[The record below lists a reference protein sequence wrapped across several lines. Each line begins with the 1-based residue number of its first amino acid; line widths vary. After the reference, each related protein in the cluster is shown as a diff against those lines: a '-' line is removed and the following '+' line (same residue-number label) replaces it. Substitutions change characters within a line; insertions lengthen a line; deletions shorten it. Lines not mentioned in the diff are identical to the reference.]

1 MKDREYMNLA
11 LALAR
16 KAGEKG
22 DVPVGA
28 VIVRRDK
35 IIGQGYNKR
44 EEKKNA
50 LLHAEICAINEACEA
65 LSSWRL
71 TDAVMYVTLE
81 PCPMCA
87 GAIINSRIGRVVFG
101 AYDEKGGCSMI
112 VAPDGKILEDLGKE
126 IGIIS
131 AEINPHQKYMRPA
144 GFGRGEIRCDEF
156 INIGLRPEVFQK

>member
-1 MKDREYMNLA
+1 MKDREYMELA
-11 LALAR
+11 LSLAR

-28 VIVRRDK
+28 VIVRGNK
-35 IIGQGYNKR
+35 IIGKGYNKR
-44 EEKKNA
+44 EEKKNS
-50 LLHAEICAINEACEA
+50 LLHAEICAINEACET

-101 AYDEKGGCSMI
+101 AYDEKAGCFGSLDNFSEKGFNHRPHIIGGYMQKECAA
-112 VAPDGKILEDLGKE
+112 VLREFFAGK
-126 IGIIS
+126 
-131 AEINPHQKYMRPA
+131 R
-144 GFGRGEIRCDEF
+144 
-156 INIGLRPEVFQK
+156 

>member
-1 MKDREYMNLA
+1 MTDREYMDIA
-11 LALAR
+11 LSLAR

-28 VIVRRDK
+28 IIVHGNK

-50 LLHAEICAINEACEA
+50 ILHAEICAINEACEV

-71 TDAVMYVTLE
+71 TDTVMYVTLE

-87 GAIINSRIGRVVFG
+87 GAIINARIGRVVFG
-101 AYDEKGGCSMI
+101 AYDEKAGCFGSADNFCEKGFNHKPQILGGFMEKECRE
-112 VAPDGKILEDLGKE
+112 ILTDFFRK
-126 IGIIS
+126 
-131 AEINPHQKYMRPA
+131 KR
-144 GFGRGEIRCDEF
+144 
-156 INIGLRPEVFQK
+156 

>member
-1 MKDREYMNLA
+1 MKDREYMSLA
-11 LALAR
+11 LSLAR

-28 VIVRRDK
+28 VIVHRDK

-71 TDAVMYVTLE
+71 SDAVIYVTLE

-101 AYDEKGGCSMI
+101 AYDEKGGCFGSLDNFADKGFNHRPHI
-112 VAPDGKILEDLGKE
+112 
-126 IGIIS
+126 IGGFMEEECAS
-131 AEINPHQKYMRPA
+131 VLRDFFAEKR
-144 GFGRGEIRCDEF
+144 
-156 INIGLRPEVFQK
+156 

>member
-1 MKDREYMNLA
+1 MKDREYMDLA
-11 LALAR
+11 LSLAR

-28 VIVRRDK
+28 VIVRGDK

-50 LLHAEICAINEACEA
+50 LLHAEICAINEACET

-87 GAIINSRIGRVVFG
+87 GAIINSRISRVVFG
-101 AYDEKGGCSMI
+101 AYDEKAGCFGSIDNFAEKGFNHKPHIIGGFMEEECAS
-112 VAPDGKILEDLGKE
+112 VLRGFF
-126 IGIIS
+126 
-131 AEINPHQKYMRPA
+131 AEKR
-144 GFGRGEIRCDEF
+144 
-156 INIGLRPEVFQK
+156 

>member
-1 MKDREYMNLA
+1 MKDKEYMSLA
-11 LALAR
+11 LSLAR
-16 KAGEKG
+16 EAGERG

-28 VIVRRDK
+28 VIVHRDK

-44 EEKKNA
+44 EQKKNA

-101 AYDEKGGCSMI
+101 AYDEKGGCFGSLDNFADKGFNHKPHIIGGFMEEEC
-112 VAPDGKILEDLGKE
+112 AGILRDFF
-126 IGIIS
+126 
-131 AEINPHQKYMRPA
+131 AEKR
-144 GFGRGEIRCDEF
+144 
-156 INIGLRPEVFQK
+156 

>member
-1 MKDREYMNLA
+1 MKDREYMELA
-11 LALAR
+11 LSLAR
-16 KAGEKG
+16 KAGDMG

-28 VIVRRDK
+28 VFVRGNK
-35 IIGQGYNKR
+35 IIGKGYNKR
-44 EEKKNA
+44 EEKKNS

-101 AYDEKGGCSMI
+101 AYDEKAGCFGSLDNFSEKGFNHRPHIIGGYM
-112 VAPDGKILEDLGKE
+112 EDE
-126 IGIIS
+126 C
-131 AEINPHQKYMRPA
+131 AEVLR
-144 GFGRGEIRCDEF
+144 EF
-156 INIGLRPEVFQK
+156 FATKR

>member
-1 MKDREYMNLA
+1 MNLA

-35 IIGQGYNKR
+35 IIGRGYNKR

-101 AYDEKGGCSMI
+101 AYDEKGGCFGSLDNFAEKGFNHKPHI
-112 VAPDGKILEDLGKE
+112 
-126 IGIIS
+126 IGGFMEEECAAVLKDFF
-131 AEINPHQKYMRPA
+131 AEKR
-144 GFGRGEIRCDEF
+144 
-156 INIGLRPEVFQK
+156 

>member
-1 MKDREYMNLA
+1 MKDREYMSFA
-11 LALAR
+11 LNLAR

-28 VIVRRDK
+28 VIVHGDK

-44 EEKKNA
+44 EEKQNA
-50 LLHAEICAINEACEA
+50 LLHAEICAINEACEN

-71 TDAVMYVTLE
+71 TDTVIYVTLE

-101 AYDEKGGCSMI
+101 AYDEKAGCFGSSDNFADKGFNHKPHIIGGFMEEECAS
-112 VAPDGKILEDLGKE
+112 V
-126 IGIIS
+126 
-131 AEINPHQKYMRPA
+131 
-144 GFGRGEIRCDEF
+144 
-156 INIGLRPEVFQK
+156 LRAFFADKR

>member
-1 MKDREYMNLA
+1 MNDREYMNIA
-11 LALAR
+11 LALAS
-16 KAGEKG
+16 KAGKKG

-28 VIVRRDK
+28 VIVHGDK

-71 TDAVMYVTLE
+71 NGATVYVTLE

-87 GAIINSRIGRVVFG
+87 GAIINSRIARVVFG
-101 AYDEKGGCSMI
+101 AYDEKGGCFGSVDNFALKGFNHKPHIIGGFM
-112 VAPDGKILEDLGKE
+112 EKE
-126 IGIIS
+126 C
-131 AEINPHQKYMRPA
+131 AEILT
-144 GFGRGEIRCDEF
+144 EF
-156 INIGLRPEVFQK
+156 FENKR